1 MHMHC
6 QANGMSAWGRFSD
19 SRSSMAACGLITCQS
34 GMQAG
39 TLQGL
44 VQVRQPTLPC
54 CWTINFTTS
63 IRVLPWP

>member
-1 MHMHC
+1 
-6 QANGMSAWGRFSD
+6 
-19 SRSSMAACGLITCQS
+19 MAACGLIICQN

-54 CWTINFTTS
+54 CWTIKLATIISF
-63 IRVLPWP
+63 VLAVKPHNVTHVIDRKASH